1 MAEPLANQT
10 RITSPRAVRRRW
22 IPWLLFALGLAVFGC
37 LNGLSSSAAASS
49 SGRFQAVW
57 PIVISSLITWILW
70 LPLTPVIL
78 RIGRK
83 FSFDRERLV
92 RSVLIYL
99 FAGVLISFVHLALQT
114 GINFGLIYGFRAL
127 VPFVTYRY
135 FVLISNYLTG
145 LVVYGLILAM
155 GMALNY
161 YGQYREEE
169 LKASQLESQLTQS
182 QLQALKMQ
190 LHPHFLFN
198 TLNSISALQLVDVRA
213 AQKMMARLGDFLRL
227 TLDNVGAQEV
237 TLKEEIEFLKCYLEI
252 EHTRF
257 DRRLTTR
264 LAIEPDTLDAKVP
277 NLILQP
283 IVENAILHGI
293 APHLAPGV
301 ISISAQRENGL
312 LRVQVIDN
320 GKGLPENAGKEAG
333 SGRGLGLANT
343 RSRLEHLYGS
353 EARLHLVNA
362 EEGGLVVT
370 LEIPFILGTSE
381 N

>member
-1 MAEPLANQT
+1 MDK
-10 RITSPRAVRRRW
+10 AVVIQKNSGRLNPIRRRW

-49 SGRFQAVW
+49 SGRFQSVW
-57 PIVISSLITWILW
+57 PVVISSLITWSLW

-78 RIGRK
+78 WIGRK
-83 FSFDRERLV
+83 FSFDRERPV

-99 FAGVLISFVHLALQT
+99 LAGALLSFIHLALQT
-114 GINFGLIYGFRAL
+114 GINFGFVYGFRAL

-145 LVVYGLILAM
+145 LVVFGLILAV

-169 LKASQLESQLTQS
+169 LKASQLESQLSQS

-198 TLNSISALQLVDVRA
+198 TLNSISALQLVDTRA
-213 AQKMMARLGDFLRL
+213 AQKMMARLGDFLRM
-227 TLDNVGAQEV
+227 TLDNSGDQEV
-237 TLKEEIEFLKCYLEI
+237 TLKQELEFLECYLEI
-252 EHTRF
+252 ERTRF
-257 DRRLTTR
+257 GER
-264 LAIEPDTLDAKVP
+264 LATHFAVTPDTLDARVP

-283 IVENAILHGI
+283 IVENAIRHGV
-293 APHLAPGV
+293 APHLAPAV
-301 ISISAQRENGL
+301 ISIFVQRQNGI
-312 LRVQVIDN
+312 LRMQVRDN
-320 GKGLPENAGKEAG
+320 GQGVPIGVNGNPNFTE
-333 SGRGLGLANT
+333 GLGLANT
-343 RSRLEHLYGS
+343 RSRLERLYGAA
-353 EARLHLVNA
+353 ARFHLQNA
-362 EEGGLVVT
+362 DEGGLVVT
-370 LEIPFILGTSE
+370 LEIPFVSGSE